1 MLTQAQENAGG
12 KPIAVM
18 SAYGDTLLDLTHAT
32 VAYTLAKT
40 QQISGPSFW
49 VWLRDLDIEQARL
62 ALYGDN
68 GAAQREAE
76 MTFAQEVE
84 EGKWLDPEN
93 GAGEPLR
100 LLREGQAFDQEILN
114 DGYCTRCLVPLRSLC
129 QRYSWTVKGF
139 LCIRGQVTDFLA

>member
-1 MLTQAQENAGG
+1 MLIQTQEDMGG
-12 KPIAVM
+12 EPIAVM
-18 SAYGDTLLDLTHAT
+18 STYGDTLLDLTHAT

-49 VWLRDLDIEQARL
+49 AWLRDLDIEQARL

-76 MTFAQEVE
+76 MTFAREVA

-93 GAGEPLR
+93 GEGEALR
-100 LLREGQAFDQEILN
+100 LLCEGRAFDQEILN
-114 DGYCTRCLVPLRSLC
+114 DGYCTKCLVPLRSLC
-129 QRYSWTVKGF
+129 
-139 LCIRGQVTDFLA
+139 